1 MPRGAERAAGG
12 GSDAE
17 QKDVG
22 ALDVAVDDPQRVHV
36 RERRRELRQ
45 QSTHLRFGQP
55 PASAPLLTDKPR
67 EVAALAELHDNAD
80 VLLED
85 ERVLKAHDVRRSV
98 LGRVDRHTLE
108 CQELAVGLAPDE
120 RDRSHRALSQR
131 TLVLVGVHRSAAPP
145 PPLVAAAAQ
154 AVASS
159 QPRVTN
165 KEAEHLNS
173 EQSARPWNPR
183 LVDTTS
189 TVGFTAHNISKHTL

>member
-45 QSTHLRFGQP
+45 QPTHLRFGQP
-55 PASAPLLTDKPR
+55 PPSAPLLSDEPR
-67 EVAALAELHDNAD
+67 EVAALAELHDDAD

-85 ERVLKAHDVRRSV
+85 ERVLKAHDVRVRELAQDFDLVSRQRSV
-98 LGRVDRHTLE
+98 LGRVDRHALE

-120 RDRSHRALSQR
+120 RDRSHRTLTQR
-131 TLVLVGVHRSAAPP
+131 TLVHVGVHRSAAPP
-145 PPLVAAAAQ
+145 PLVPAAAR
-154 AVASS
+154 AVASE
-159 QPRVTN
+159 QP
-165 KEAEHLNS
+165 KS
-173 EQSARPWNPR
+173 Y
-183 LVDTTS
+183 
-189 TVGFTAHNISKHTL
+189 K